1 MNTLH
6 CAPLIAIAL
15 ALPAMAQQKAD
26 DHAMHHPAASA
37 PAAASMTDG
46 EVRKIDKA
54 AGTITIQHG
63 EIKNLGMP
71 PMTMVFKAKKV
82 ALLDKFKVGDKV
94 RFAAEMSAAGAL
106 MVTDIQPAKVGS

>member
-1 MNTLH
+1 MNALH
-6 CAPLIAIAL
+6 YAPLIAIAL
-15 ALPAMAQQKAD
+15 AMPAMAQPKAD
-26 DHAMHHPAASA
+26 DHSTHHPAASA
-37 PAAASMTDG
+37 PAAASLTDG
-46 EVRKIDKA
+46 EIRKIDKA

-71 PMTMVFKAKKV
+71 PMTMVFKAKNA

-106 MVTDIQPAKVGS
+106 IVTDIQPAKLSP